1 MQFTFFSFMM
11 SVLGSS
17 ILTVLIYFQRRKP
30 YAIHVFGIK
39 MICILYVFV
48 LLRMTV
54 PIEFPFT
61 RVVKVP
67 WLYNQ
72 IYEKLCLSYVEIGE
86 ISFKPITVL
95 VVVWMLISISLIIRF
110 GITYFRGKRKLLYQ
124 AEALNEQY
132 QVILDRLER
141 EQGVFFSKFVK
152 IVVTPY
158 VSAPMGMGVFQKVIL
173 LPDIV
178 YSEEEMYYI
187 LLHEYTHFQNKD
199 ILVKIFIYLY
209 CCIFW
214 WNPFSYL
221 LEKDLAQL
229 LEIKCDATIVDGM
242 EEKKIADYLSAI
254 VGVLKKRKCTGGEAI
269 GRKSA
274 ISLLS
279 NSPTLLAERFTIV
292 SNSRKESKKKR
303 YWKLVW
309 ALTFVCVFLSSYIF
323 IFQAAYD
330 TKVSDI
336 ETEPGAKVV
345 TPEEYYIIQDEYG
358 IYILKNGKG
367 DSFAIS
373 KEFANMMISQ
383 GFEMKEEP

>member
-1 MQFTFFSFMM
+1 MQFTFFSFIM

-17 ILTVLIYFQRRKP
+17 ILTVLIYFLRRKP

-39 MICILYVFV
+39 IICILYVFV

-124 AEALNEQY
+124 AEAVNEQY
-132 QVILDRLER
+132 QVILDRLEQ
-141 EQGVFFSKFVK
+141 EHGVFFSKSVK

-229 LEIKCDATIVDGM
+229 LEIKCDTTIVDGM

-254 VGVLKKRKCTGGEAI
+254 VGVLKKK
-269 GRKSA
+269 KS
-274 ISLLS
+274 IKDDVFGKKSTITLLS
-279 NSPTLLAERFTIV
+279 NSPTLLAERFAIV
-292 SNSRKESKKKR
+292 KNSRKVKKKR
-303 YWKLVW
+303 YLELLW
-309 ALTFVCVFLSSYIF
+309 AIVFAGVFACSYIF
-323 IFQAAYD
+323 IFQTAYD
-330 TKVSDI
+330 TQTSDI
-336 ETEPGAKVV
+336 ETDENANEV
-345 TPEEYYIIQDEYG
+345 TPEEYYIIKNNDG
-358 IYILKNGKG
+358 IYYLRSDGG
-367 DSFAIS
+367 EECAIS
-373 KEFANMMISQ
+373 KETADIMMTQ
-383 GFEMKEEP
+383 GFEIKEGLK